1 MCRNFKWKILKT
13 NKLLKHGFVFH
24 FIFNLAWRFFAFSF
38 SLSLLVPF
46 RFFFSLSCVF
56 FTQLR
61 VLLCEYSY
69 ASSSFCIHSSLSFS
83 KELLVFPFHIKMCLR
98 FASLTTFQTLFGVFI
113 CSYAYRMFFEML
125 ENAMLSMHFSL
136 FPLVGAKNY
145 GPSSWM
151 V

>member
-1 MCRNFKWKILKT
+1 MVLYSIS
-13 NKLLKHGFVFH
+13 
-24 FIFNLAWRFFAFSF
+24 FSISPDDF
-38 SLSLLVPF
+38 SHSLSLSLSSSLFVF
-46 RFFFSLSCVF
+46 SSLCHVCFSLNS
-56 FTQLR
+56 
-61 VLLCEYSY
+61 EYSY

-145 GPSSWM
+145 GPSS
-151 V
+151 